1 MQLFIE
7 TIRVFQ
13 GKLENIVYH
22 NTRLNQTRQEKLGR
36 SDNWLLEEIIQT
48 PAHLLENQVYK
59 CRVTYGEHI
68 EKIEFEAYS
77 VRPVQSLQL
86 VNAEDLD
93 YAAKYA
99 DRSALNLLTQQSQS
113 DDILIVRNGYISDTS
128 YTNIAFFDGNTWF
141 TPSTSLLKGTRRA
154 QLLNEGIIQEAIIQS
169 SDLLRFKKVKLIN
182 AMMTWDESPE
192 PSVIKDQLGNVI
204 WNEKTFH

>member
-13 GKLENIVYH
+13 RKLENIVYH

-59 CRVTYGEHI
+59 CRVTYGEQI

-86 VNAEDLD
+86 VNTEDLD

-154 QLLNEGIIQEAIIQS
+154 QLLNEGIIQETLIQPA
-169 SDLLRFKKVKLIN
+169 DLLHFKKSKLIN

-204 WNEKTFH
+204 WKESPSH

>member
-13 GKLENIVYH
+13 RKLENIAYH

-86 VNAEDLD
+86 VNTEDLD

-154 QLLNEGIIQEAIIQS
+154 QCLAEGIIQEALIQPA
-169 SDLLRFKKVKLIN
+169 DLLHFKKLKLIN

-204 WNEKTFH
+204 WKESPSH